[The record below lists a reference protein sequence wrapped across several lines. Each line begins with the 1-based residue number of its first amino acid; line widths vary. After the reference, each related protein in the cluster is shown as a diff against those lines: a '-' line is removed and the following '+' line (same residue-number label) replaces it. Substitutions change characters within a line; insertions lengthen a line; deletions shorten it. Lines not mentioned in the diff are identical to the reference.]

1 MHSCRQVKDAKKG
14 GAGNP
19 GTRHNQYGAFTPYC
33 PRLPSSRKHPAQE
46 SSLTVCQHTEDGRER
61 DTVSQSKQVFTREH
75 TPFEELHNIDIGQR
89 IGYELTMECLGSETP
104 VSCFIA
110 ANYFIAYGVL
120 DALAEKGLRVPEGY
134 SVCVFNNLS
143 SSRISNVGLTTV
155 EHQTDSRA
163 RHAFSILME
172 RIKGNDPANEIA
184 NMEYSHQLLERRS
197 TAPYRKNSSE
207 EK

>member
-1 MHSCRQVKDAKKG
+1 
-14 GAGNP
+14 
-19 GTRHNQYGAFTPYC
+19 
-33 PRLPSSRKHPAQE
+33 
-46 SSLTVCQHTEDGRER
+46 
-61 DTVSQSKQVFTREH
+61 VSQSKQVFTREH

-120 DALAEKGLRVPEGY
+120 DALAEKGLRDPEDY
-134 SVCVFNNLS
+134 SVCGFNNLS

-172 RIKGNDPANEIA
+172 RIKGNASQTGSSIWNTRISCWNGALRHLTEK
-184 NMEYSHQLLERRS
+184 
-197 TAPYRKNSSE
+197 TAPRKNNGHAVCRIKDAAGLRITSSAIRYSPARHGK
-207 EK
+207 EKKAVRQSIQPETP